1 MRIITNAG
9 LHRGSAL
16 IDYAFS
22 KDAEKLSL
30 NSSDMIGA
38 VAAYLNRG
46 LFASDLV
53 EKLTDRLGPEFA
65 SRAAATFKFFE
76 VDTPDR
82 SDGLWFQGA
91 AYDDIRFVHPTL
103 AHKFPRVN
111 HAHRIVCER

>member
-16 IDYAFS
+16 IDYAYS
-22 KDAEKLSL
+22 KDSGKLNL

-46 LFASDLV
+46 LFANDLV
-53 EKLTDRLGPEFA
+53 ESLTDRLGPEFA
-65 SRAAATFKFFE
+65 SRAAGTFKFFE

-91 AYDDIRFVHPTL
+91 ASDDIRFVHPTL
-103 AHKFPRVN
+103 ACKFPRVN
-111 HAHRIVCER
+111 HAHRVVFEK